1 MLKRVYI
8 KGYKSLTEVEVRLS
22 PLTLLFGP
30 NAAGKSNF
38 LDALQLLSKLSTSR
52 TLKEA
57 FDPPYR
63 GKPLESFTIEE
74 KGLKGMVQQERLVFS
89 IEADLE
95 LSDAVIEA
103 VNRQIREMRRPSGI
117 ESDNRPAPVRERNLR
132 YRVEIEMR
140 PQSGTLCVTDEYL
153 TALNDKGEPT
163 SKRRPFV
170 ERQGGKIHLRLE
182 GQAHPRYYERYLD
195 HTILSMPHYP
205 PHYPHLVAARRELE
219 RWQFFYFEPRER
231 MRAAN
236 PVKEVRHIGLMG
248 EELAAF
254 LNTLKIQQL
263 KQFEAVEKALRVIMH
278 SLGIEDIRG
287 QLLGLAQGFIDYGAV
302 YRDAFL
308 KGNTRESEAEIAR
321 GIEEA
326 EKACKLACDEV
337 FVHGTEPFNP
347 ARFQSLIGCGLT
359 LEDMCVWMEDYLK
372 SQGRKLMWREE
383 KQLWE
388 FLIPEKI
395 KYLLPTGK
403 KNVMGTFDRE
413 MAIRHPEVELLAFGH
428 PIMDIILRS
437 VFLPNKDGCAVPS
450 KPGNI
455 EFSAWLLMRKDKTHT
470 GDSAFRLL
478 SVRRNQSGWELIDGK
493 PLEIPD
499 DLSGA
504 IDGNLYDD
512 LKSEIVKFLEDRF
525 PDVDF
530 LEDKIYWLAC
540 VF

>member
-8 KGYKSLTEVEVRLS
+8 KGYKSLTEVEVHLS

-170 ERQGGKIHLRLE
+170 ERHGGKIHLRLE
-182 GQAHPRYYERYLD
+182 RQAHPRYYERYLD
-195 HTILSMPHYP
+195 HTVLSMPHYP
-205 PHYPHLVAARRELE
+205 PHYPHLTAARRELE

-236 PVKEVRHIGLMG
+236 PVKEVRHMGLMG

-254 LNTLKIQQL
+254 LNTLKAL
-263 KQFEAVEKALRVIMH
+263 KPRQFKDIEKTLHTLMPNIK
-278 SLGIEDIRG
+278 GIEVDVND
-287 QLLGLAQGFIDYGAV
+287 LG
-302 YRDAFL
+302 
-308 KGNTRESEAEIAR
+308 
-321 GIEEA
+321 
-326 EKACKLACDEV
+326 
-337 FVHGTEPFNP
+337 
-347 ARFQSLIGCGLT
+347 
-359 LEDMCVWMEDYLK
+359 
-372 SQGRKLMWREE
+372 
-383 KQLWE
+383 
-388 FLIPEKI
+388 
-395 KYLLPTGK
+395 
-403 KNVMGTFDRE
+403 
-413 MAIRHPEVELLAFGH
+413 EVELRLKEGGVAIPARVLSEGTLRMLGLLALTGA
-428 PIMDIILRS
+428 DE
-437 VFLPNKDGCAVPS
+437 VPS
-450 KPGNI
+450 LVGFEEPENGVHPRRI
-455 EFSAWLLMRKDKTHT
+455 QLIAEMLKTRSLGPTQYIVTTHSPILP
-470 GDSAFRLL
+470 DLL
-478 SVRRNQSGWELIDGK
+478 SNDSLFAVHRINRQTHIAHFTTWG
-493 PLEIPD
+493 PLASRSNIKYALD
-499 DLSGA
+499 DRPERLP
-504 IDGNLYDD
+504 
-512 LKSEIVKFLEDRF
+512 SERIMRG
-525 PDVDF
+525 DF
-530 LEDKIYWLAC
+530 DA
-540 VF
+540 